1 MRAAVFT
8 HAKVMS
14 RAPHEDQQEA
24 PDARNTPRVTIR
36 IEEAIA
42 AAAMALICLITFAN
56 VVVRYLTN
64 ASFAFTEEISVF
76 LLVVLT
82 LIGAAAAFARDRNIR
97 VDFFVQR
104 LPRPARL
111 ALDLGAMA
119 LSALLFTLVAWYGW
133 RFFLDDWKFGTTSPG
148 LGIPQW
154 TYSVWL
160 TVLSLLIVARV
171 VGRLIR
177 LARAR

>member
-1 MRAAVFT
+1 
-8 HAKVMS
+8 MS
-14 RAPHEDQQEA
+14 IPASEQHQQA
-24 PDARNTPRVTIR
+24 PDPRNAPRLTIR

-42 AAAMALICLITFAN
+42 ATAMALICGITFAN

-82 LIGAAAAFARDRNIR
+82 LVGAAAAFARDRNIR

-104 LPRPARL
+104 LPRSARL
-111 ALDLGAMA
+111 ALELAAMA

-133 RFFLDDWKFGTTSPG
+133 RFFLDDWKYGTTSPG

-171 VGRLIR
+171 FGRLIR
-177 LARAR
+177 VARAR

>member
-1 MRAAVFT
+1 
-8 HAKVMS
+8 MS
-14 RAPHEDQQEA
+14 NPTDDPHGNDA
-24 PDARNTPRVTIR
+24 GPDPRNVPRLTIR

-42 AAAMALICLITFAN
+42 AATMALICLITFAN

-82 LIGAAAAFARDRNIR
+82 LVGAAAAFARDRNIR
-97 VDFFVQR
+97 VDFFVLK
-104 LPRPARL
+104 LPRPMQFVL
-111 ALDLGAMA
+111 EVVGMV
-119 LSALLFTLVAWYGW
+119 LSATLFTMVAWFGW
-133 RFFLDDWKFGTTSPG
+133 RFFLDDLKYETTSPG

-160 TVLSLLIVARV
+160 TVLALLIVARI
-171 VGRLIR
+171 VGRLVR
-177 LARAR
+177 VGRAR

>member
-1 MRAAVFT
+1 
-8 HAKVMS
+8 MS
-14 RAPHEDQQEA
+14 NPADEHHGTDAR

-56 VVVRYLTN
+56 VVVRYFTN

-82 LIGAAAAFARDRNIR
+82 LVGAAAAFARDRNIR
-97 VDFFVQR
+97 VDFFALK
-104 LPRPARL
+104 LPRPARVVLEL
-111 ALDLGAMA
+111 AGMA
-119 LSALLFTLVAWYGW
+119 LSAALFTMVAWFGW
-133 RFFLDDWKFGTTSPG
+133 RFFLDDWKYETTSPG

-160 TVLSLLIVARV
+160 TVLSLLIVARIF
-171 VGRLIR
+171 GRLIR
-177 LARAR
+177 VARAR